1 MRRKKPENDSLRE
14 KRKWTK
20 EMWHNYYS
28 VIFFSFLILNE
39 NRSILPSLIFEKE
52 IKLNLKK
59 EERKKRKK
67 YFQCILF
74 RSPSSLLEYHLNSS

>member
-20 EMWHNYYS
+20 EMWYNYYS

-59 EERKKRKK
+59 EERKKRKN